1 MRLPQDRLREALG
14 RATDTEQVSLG
25 AGALGSVGDLFDQVF
40 GNRPAAVVAD
50 TNTLGIAGE
59 TARHRLETS
68 GHAVETYVFPGH
80 PVLHADY
87 ENIEALVGWL
97 REREAVPVAVG
108 AGTINDITKRAAFEC
123 ERGYMTVATAASVDG
138 YTSFGAAITRDG
150 FKQTMQCG
158 APRAVL
164 ADLEILADAP
174 PEMTAAGYAD
184 LLAKITAG
192 ADWIIA
198 DVLEVEPI
206 APDVWSLVQGPLR
219 EATARPA
226 DLRSGDLSTTE
237 RLTEGLLMSGL
248 AMQAAGSSRPASG
261 AEHQFSH
268 LWEMEGLGQEPQGD
282 EPPLSHGF
290 KVGLGTVSIAA
301 LYECLL
307 DRDLTGLNVT
317 ALARAWPSW
326 NDVERRIHSSFP
338 PDLEDQVVEQ
348 SRRKYLESPQLSKR
362 LALITERWEELRGRA
377 REQLLPRK
385 QVRDQLRAVGCPTTP
400 AEIGLSPEQLRATY
414 RRAQMI
420 RPRYTVLDL
429 LNETGLLDDCVAE
442 LFDPGGFW
450 GQLTR
455 A

>member
-1 MRLPQDRLREALG
+1 LSLSQDRLREALG
-14 RATDTEQVSLG
+14 RATDTEQAILG
-25 AGALGSVGDLFDQVF
+25 AGALSSVAELFDEMF
-40 GNRPAAVVAD
+40 GNQPAAIVAD
-50 TNTLGIAGE
+50 ENTLGVAGE
-59 TARHRLETS
+59 TARRGLES
-68 GHAVETYVFPGH
+68 RGHQVETYVFPGH

-108 AGTINDITKRAAFEC
+108 GGTINDIAKRAAFEC
-123 ERGYMTVATAASVDG
+123 ERGYMTLATAASVDG
-138 YTSFGAAITRDG
+138 YTSFGAAITRNG
-150 FKQTMQCG
+150 FKQTMECG

-164 ADLEILADAP
+164 ADLEILANAP
-174 PEMTAAGYAD
+174 PELTAAGYAD

-192 ADWIIA
+192 ADWILA

-219 EATARPA
+219 EATARPD
-226 DLRSGDLSTTE
+226 DLYSGDLSAIE

-268 LWEMEGLGQEPQGD
+268 LWEMEGLGREPQGD

-301 LYECLL
+301 LYERLL
-307 DRDLTGLNVT
+307 DRDLGGLNVAELT
-317 ALARAWPSW
+317 RAWPSW
-326 NDVERRIHSSFP
+326 SEVERRIRSSFA

-348 SRRKYLESPQLSKR
+348 SHPKYLERPQLSKR
-362 LALITERWEELRGRA
+362 LALIRERWPELRRRA
-377 REQLLPRK
+377 REQLLPAA
-385 QVRDQLRAVGCPTTP
+385 QVRSQLRAAGCPTTP
-400 AEIGLSPEQLRATY
+400 AEIGLSSEELKATY

-420 RPRYTVLDL
+420 RPRYTILDL
-429 LNETGLLDDCVAE
+429 LNETGLLDRCVAE
-442 LFDPGGFW
+442 LFNPGGFW
-450 GQLTR
+450 AQ